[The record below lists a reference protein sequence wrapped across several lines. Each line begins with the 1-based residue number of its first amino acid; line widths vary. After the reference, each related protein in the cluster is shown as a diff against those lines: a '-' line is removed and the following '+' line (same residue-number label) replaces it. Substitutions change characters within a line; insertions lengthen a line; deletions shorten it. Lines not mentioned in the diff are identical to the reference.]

1 MSIVL
6 FVTNINCLSYI
17 VVTSCIYKYIYQC
30 PVMTLEDVRRKMMS
44 GELGRIFLMRV
55 KRWRLERISV
65 KQTQ

>member
-44 GELGRIFLMRV
+44 GEL
-55 KRWRLERISV
+55 ERISV